1 MKFYN
6 DLPNWAK
13 GVVAI
18 GGVAIVGVFGYKIY
32 QDVKR
37 KRDIRDASQSADEA
51 AKELKRLSFNGVNPT
66 ITKTQAINLSEKL
79 VQAMN
84 GCGTDEKMVN
94 SVFNTLKN
102 DADIYLL
109 ISSFGVRYYTP
120 CGASQPVSYARWL
133 FNDKTF
139 GGDLGTW
146 LSYDLSTSEINNIN
160 NILSKKGIKY
170 SF

>member
-37 KRDIRDASQSADEA
+37 KRDVRDASKSADEA
-51 AKELKRLSFNGVNPT
+51 TKELKRLSFNGVNPT
-66 ITKTQAINLSEKL
+66 ITKTQAINFSEKL

-84 GCGTDEKMVN
+84 GCGTDEKMVY
-94 SVFNTLKN
+94 SVFNALKN

-146 LSYDLSTSEINNIN
+146 LSYDLSSSEIDSIN

>member
-1 MKFYN
+1 MKLYN

-18 GGVAIVGVFGYKIY
+18 GGVVIVGVFGYKIY

-37 KRDIRDASQSADEA
+37 KRDLKDASQSSDEA
-51 AKELKRLSFNGVNPT
+51 SKELKNLSFKGVNPT
-66 ITKTQAINLSEKL
+66 ITKTQAINMSEKL

-94 SVFNTLKN
+94 SVFNSLKN
-102 DADIYLL
+102 EADIYLL
-109 ISSFGVRYYTP
+109 IASFGVKYYTP

-146 LSYDLSTSEINNIN
+146 LSYDLSTSEINSIN
-160 NILSKKGIKY
+160 TILKNKGIKY